1 MARLCAMKRTADLT
15 ENQLDAWHGAL
26 GGFGIE
32 IVNAAV
38 IELALTETRFPE
50 LGDLFQIC
58 RRLAIKRGDI
68 KLPYSPHGEVGK
80 IDRPTE
86 AEIRVVAAQLGMDV

>member
-1 MARLCAMKRTADLT
+1 MARLCAMKRTAEMT
-15 ENQLDAWHGAL
+15 ETQLDAWHGAL
-26 GGFGIE
+26 GGFGIG
-32 IVNAAV
+32 IISAAV

-50 LGDLFQIC
+50 LGDLYQIC
-58 RRLAIKRGDI
+58 RRIAIKRGEI

-86 AEIRVVAAQLGMDV
+86 AEIRVVAAQLGMEV